1 MTSKIMPPL
10 KITYKTQYLNKISG
24 FWEDLATHPGNFYD
38 DACKFFYNQYKLDN
52 SRQYR
57 LIQIKEELI
66 DSLYPPGS

>member
-1 MTSKIMPPL
+1 MYLKLAYKI
-10 KITYKTQYLNKISG
+10 QYLNTQSG
-24 FWEDLATHPGNFYD
+24 FWEDISIFNGEMYD
-38 DACKFFYNQYKLDN
+38 SAVRELYKQHKLDN